1 MVRSGLRVPRAQIL
15 HVQAAHDPHERLG
28 ESILPRQRYSETKGM
43 IVWHIDSEASASDGK
58 GIFCLACAMILHPRW
73 LTGLPRDLNECIYE
87 IYGITSIC
95 RAINQQFH
103 ALNLNFLAGACLHD
117 GLVAHA
123 GYEKLRLFGFNV
135 HGSIDGGSNF
145 IVYATLALNKNA
157 ELVCWLQTACRGLWP
172 STCFTRRYGLW
183 GCPYRAGLAGS

>member
-1 MVRSGLRVPRAQIL
+1 MAIAMTCNITTHGRTAGHRPVQAASMVRSGLRVPRAQIL

-73 LTGLPRDLNECIYE
+73 LTGLPRDLNECIYD

-103 ALNLNFLAGACLHD
+103 ALNLN
-117 GLVAHA
+117 
-123 GYEKLRLFGFNV
+123 
-135 HGSIDGGSNF
+135 
-145 IVYATLALNKNA
+145 
-157 ELVCWLQTACRGLWP
+157 P
-172 STCFTRRYGLW
+172 SW
-183 GCPYRAGLAGS
+183 SMPA